1 MKKILSIV
9 LLSSLFFV
17 GCENIYRDE
26 IAQIHKEI
34 DDLKARLD
42 AFCEETNTNIASL
55 QTIIAALQTKD
66 YVTGVVPVVENGVEV
81 GYNITFEKSG
91 TVTIYHG
98 KDGINGEDGK
108 DGYTPQIGVRLHTD
122 GLYYWTLDGEWLTD
136 ENGNMIK
143 AVGVD
148 GIDGENGKDGEDGA
162 DGATGPQG
170 PQGPQ
175 GDPGKDA
182 IAPQLKIADGCWY
195 ISVDGGVT
203 WEYLGQATGDQGPQ
217 GNTGATG
224 PQGPQGPQG
233 PAGEDGTDGDAFF
246 QSVDISNPD
255 YVTFVLAD
263 GTVIKIPTWGA
274 FEALQEQVTQMNKN
288 IEALQ
293 TIIAALQNNVYV
305 TSVVPIYEGV
315 EEIGYVINFSDN
327 TKATIYHGQDGKD
340 GVDGED
346 GVDGDDGVD
355 GAAGQDGKTPVIG
368 VAKDTDGVYYWTV
381 DGAWLLDE
389 NGQKVKAVANDGQ
402 NGAPGQNGS
411 NGVDGITPKLKIEN
425 GKWYVS
431 YDNGANWIE
440 IGQATGDQGPQ
451 GNTGA
456 TGPQGPQGPQGPAG
470 EDGDSFFQ
478 SVKETDEFVSL
489 VLADGTEIRIPKRPK
504 LSVELNPAS
513 ELAVVPGSTEYIT
526 YVITTASASPKISVM
541 ASSGWKASVQ
551 KETATTGKI
560 SVKLLS
566 SDAEDSDLTIFV
578 SDGES
583 TIMEVISL
591 KKNIGPGGYFYS
603 DGTYSDMY
611 DSSKTLVG
619 IVFYIGDPTLDD
631 TTLANAYPGCTHGLA
646 VATNTTIIKK
656 FLTRGGAW
664 GNWQVIGYNAS
675 GRLSNSYIMTG
686 YNNTQALKE
695 YDSIAS
701 TPSNSL
707 TYCAEMPTVAGASTW
722 YIPSFA
728 EFDAL
733 YGVLDDI
740 NKSLKAAGLDSLPK
754 DYYYWTS
761 TRYDEYG
768 KVGVYNLE
776 TGGVSKVKQSDD
788 SESAYILPIFAF

>member
-1 MKKILSIV
+1 MKI
-9 LLSSLFFV
+9 
-17 GCENIYRDE
+17 
-26 IAQIHKEI
+26 
-34 DDLKARLD
+34 
-42 AFCEETNTNIASL
+42 
-55 QTIIAALQTKD
+55 
-66 YVTGVVPVVENGVEV
+66 
-81 GYNITFEKSG
+81 
-91 TVTIYHG
+91 
-98 KDGINGEDGK
+98 
-108 DGYTPQIGVRLHTD
+108 
-122 GLYYWTLDGEWLTD
+122 
-136 ENGNMIK
+136 
-143 AVGVD
+143 
-148 GIDGENGKDGEDGA
+148 ENGKWYVSYDN
-162 DGATGPQG
+162 GATW
-170 PQGPQ
+170 
-175 GDPGKDA
+175 
-182 IAPQLKIADGCWY
+182 I
-195 ISVDGGVT
+195 
-203 WEYLGQATGDQGPQ
+203 ELGQATGDQGPQ

-233 PAGEDGTDGDAFF
+233 PAGE
-246 QSVDISNPD
+246 N
-255 YVTFVLAD
+255 
-263 GTVIKIPTWGA
+263 
-274 FEALQEQVTQMNKN
+274 
-288 IEALQ
+288 
-293 TIIAALQNNVYV
+293 
-305 TSVVPIYEGV
+305 
-315 EEIGYVINFSDN
+315 
-327 TKATIYHGQDGKD
+327 
-340 GVDGED
+340 
-346 GVDGDDGVD
+346 
-355 GAAGQDGKTPVIG
+355 
-368 VAKDTDGVYYWTV
+368 
-381 DGAWLLDE
+381 
-389 NGQKVKAVANDGQ
+389 
-402 NGAPGQNGS
+402 
-411 NGVDGITPKLKIEN
+411 
-425 GKWYVS
+425 
-431 YDNGANWIE
+431 
-440 IGQATGDQGPQ
+440 
-451 GNTGA
+451 
-456 TGPQGPQGPQGPAG
+456 
-470 EDGDSFFQ
+470 GDSFFQ

-504 LSVELNPAS
+504 LSVELSPAS
-513 ELAVVPGSTEYIT
+513 ELAVAPGSTEYIT
-526 YVITTASASPKISVM
+526 YSITTAAASPKISVM
-541 ASSGWKASVQ
+541 TSSGWKASVQ

-578 SDGES
+578 SDDES

-591 KKNIGPGGYFYS
+591 KKTIGPGGYFYS
-603 DGTYSDMY
+603 DGTYSDKY

-631 TTLANAYPGCTHGLA
+631 ATLANAYPGCTHGLA

-788 SESAYILPIFAF
+788 SEAAYILPIFAF